1 MSVTCGWLH
10 GILIVLPIIRH
21 PFDISK
27 LPDNGVYFLYE
38 DGEAW
43 GHVDD
48 PKPRIVRI
56 GTHKDGNFKSRIS
69 EHFLLNE
76 SKMNF
81 DKNKPAP
88 HARSIFRKNLG
99 RAILNKEKN
108 DYLKVWEIDFTSR
121 KNREKLSHL
130 RDIDLE
136 KRIETQITN
145 SLRKH
150 FSFRYL
156 IVEGEEGRMGAKGLE
171 SKLIGTVAQCD
182 VCKPS
187 SNWLGNHSPKHQI
200 KSSGLWLSQHL
211 DSPPMN
217 ESDRN
222 YVSKCLKDTMNWIKV
237 Q

>member
-1 MSVTCGWLH
+1 MSDTCRWLH
-10 GILIVLPIIRH
+10 EILMDLPLVQH
-21 PFDISK
+21 PFDVSE
-27 LPDNGVYFLYE
+27 LPDNGIYFLYE
-38 DGEAW
+38 HGEIW
-43 GHVDD
+43 GHTDD
-48 PKPRIVRI
+48 SRSRIVRI

-69 EHFLLNE
+69 EHFLLKE

-81 DKNKPAP
+81 NKNKPAP
-88 HARSIFRKNLG
+88 HERSIFRKNLG

-108 DYLKVWEIDFTSR
+108 DYLKVWEIDFTTR
-121 KNREKLSHL
+121 KNRKNLSHL

-187 SNWLGNHSPKHQI
+187 SNWLGNHSSKHQI

-211 DSPPMN
+211 DSPPLN
-217 ESDRN
+217 KSDKN
-222 YVSKCLKDTMNWIKV
+222 YVIKCLKDTMNWIKV
-237 Q
+237 K